1 MSVTSRIRFLY
12 LSQFSKPIVDRSVY
26 RAIRRRRIRR
36 IVEIGVGTGQRAV
49 RMIEVARLNAAVGD
63 IRYAGIDLFE
73 DRPRPLGQKLTL
85 RAAHRLL
92 RPTGARIRLVPGD
105 PFAALSRVANTLT
118 GTELVVISAS
128 QVPANL
134 ARAWFYVPRMLTRDS
149 LVLMEQRSG
158 VAGEFVLRPIARD
171 EIDQLARGATL
182 RRAA

>member
-12 LSQFSKPIVDRSVY
+12 LSYFSKPIGNRSIY
-26 RAIRRRRIRR
+26 RAIRRRRIQR

-49 RMIEVARLNAAVGD
+49 RMIEAARLNAAVGD
-63 IRYAGIDLFE
+63 VSYTGIDLFE
-73 DRPRPLGQKLTL
+73 DRPNALGRKLTL

-118 GTELVVISAS
+118 GTDLVVISTS
-128 QVPANL
+128 QAPESL

-149 LVLMEQRSG
+149 LVLIEQPSGLEGELALRS
-158 VAGEFVLRPIARD
+158 ISRD
-171 EIDQLARGATL
+171 EIDQLARSATL